1 MTLAQHNKCQNDFWA
16 FKNLTVV
23 EVKMTSRKAEK
34 RKVAAQG
41 RITPRNLK
49 EA

>member
-1 MTLAQHNKCQNDFWA
+1 MTLVLHNKCQNDFQA
-16 FKNLTVV
+16 LKNLTAA

-34 RKVAAQG
+34 REVAAQG
-41 RITPRNLK
+41 QITPRNLK